1 MTKKISQVE
10 KLAKMQDDL
19 NANKTNV
26 TCTSA
31 TVTSSNKVSE
41 SAADKLASAKAME
54 ESKELSA
61 TAILKQNVASTLA
74 TWNKSHVCSALF
86 ANISAK
92 KIESFISV
100 TENCTK
106 YPVKNYDGKDAILST
121 EIIDGKDFSF
131 IAFPETLT
139 VANVV
144 TIYNAVCAYDK
155 AQKDSVKNAAENAAK
170 AKQAQI
176 KALQTVISIT
186 TDETVLAVL
195 NAQLAELQK

>member
-1 MTKKISQVE
+1 MEKKLNSLV
-10 KLAKMQDDL
+10 QDL
-19 NANKTNV
+19 KQNEPNV

-41 SAADKLASAKAME
+41 SANDKLASAKALE

-61 TAILKQNVASTLA
+61 TAILKQNVSETLA
-74 TWNKSHVCSALF
+74 SWNKKHVCSALF
-86 ANISAK
+86 ANVSSN
-92 KIESFISV
+92 KIDTFISV

-106 YPVKNYDGKDAILST
+106 YPVKNYTGNDAIIST

-139 VANVV
+139 AANVV
-144 TIYNAVCAYDK
+144 TIFNAVCTYNK
-155 AQKDSVKNAAENAAK
+155 TLKDSIANEAENKAK

-186 TDETVLAVL
+186 TDANVLSAL
-195 NAQLAELQK
+195 KSQLEALQK

>member
-1 MTKKISQVE
+1 MSKKIESL
-10 KLAKMQDDL
+10 KQDL
-19 NANKTNV
+19 KQNQTNV

-41 SAADKLASAKAME
+41 SAADKFASAKAME

-61 TAILKQNVASTLA
+61 TALLKQNVASTLQN
-74 TWNKSHVCSALF
+74 WQKMHVCSALF

-92 KIESFISV
+92 KIDSFISV

-106 YPVKNYDGKDAILST
+106 YPVKNYDGKDAIIST

-139 VANVV
+139 ASNVV

-170 AKQAQI
+170 AKAA
-176 KALQTVISIT
+176 KARALKLLLDAGVLSQ
-186 TDETVLAVL
+186 DEYDVKLA
-195 NAQLAELQK
+195 NI

>member
-1 MTKKISQVE
+1 MEKKLNSLV
-10 KLAKMQDDL
+10 QDL
-19 NANKTNV
+19 KQNEPNV

-41 SAADKLASAKAME
+41 SASDKFASAQALE

-61 TAILKQNVASTLA
+61 TAILKQNVSETLA
-74 TWNKSHVCSALF
+74 SWNKKHVCSALF
-86 ANISAK
+86 ANVSSS
-92 KIESFISV
+92 KIDTFISV

-106 YPVKNYDGKDAILST
+106 YPVKNYTGNDAIIST

-139 VANVV
+139 AANVV
-144 TIYNAVCAYDK
+144 TIFNAVCTYNK
-155 AQKDSVKNAAENAAK
+155 TLKDSIANEAGNKAK

-186 TDETVLAVL
+186 TDANVLSAL
-195 NAQLAELQK
+195 KSQLEALQK

>member
-1 MTKKISQVE
+1 MSKKIESL
-10 KLAKMQDDL
+10 KQDL
-19 NANKTNV
+19 KQNEPNV

-41 SAADKLASAKAME
+41 SANDKLTNAKAME

-61 TAILKQNVASTLA
+61 TALLKQNVASTLQI
-74 TWNKSHVCSALF
+74 WQKMHVCSALF

-106 YPVKNYDGKDAILST
+106 YPVKNYDGKDTILST

-131 IAFPETLT
+131 IAFPEMLT
-139 VANVV
+139 AANVV
-144 TIYNAVCAYDK
+144 TIYNAVCTYFRTLK
-155 AQKDSVKNAAENAAK
+155 ESITNAAENAAK

-186 TDETVLAVL
+186 TDETVLNAL
-195 NAQLAELQK
+195 RAQLETLQK

>member
-1 MTKKISQVE
+1 MSKKIESL
-10 KLAKMQDDL
+10 KQDL
-19 NANKTNV
+19 KQNQTNV

-41 SAADKLASAKAME
+41 SAADKFASAKAME

-92 KIESFISV
+92 KIDSFISV

-139 VANVV
+139 VTNVV

-170 AKQAQI
+170 AKAA
-176 KALQTVISIT
+176 KARALKLLLDAGVLSQ
-186 TDETVLAVL
+186 DEYDVKLA
-195 NAQLAELQK
+195 NI

>member
-1 MTKKISQVE
+1 MSTKISEVA

-26 TCTSA
+26 TGTNA
-31 TVTSSNKVSE
+31 TVTKSHTTKE
-41 SAADKLASAKAME
+41 SANDKFASAKALE

-61 TAILKQNVASTLA
+61 TAILKQNVSETLA
-74 TWNKSHVCSALF
+74 SWNKKHVCSALF

-92 KIESFISV
+92 KIDSFISV
-100 TENCTK
+100 TENCSK

-139 VANVV
+139 FANVV
-144 TIYNAVCAYDK
+144 TIYNAVCTYSRTLKESIA
-155 AQKDSVKNAAENAAK
+155 NAAENAVK

-186 TDETVLAVL
+186 TDETVLNAL
-195 NAQLAELQK
+195 RAQLEMLQK

>member
-1 MTKKISQVE
+1 MSKKIESLV
-10 KLAKMQDDL
+10 QDL
-19 NANKTNV
+19 KQNEPNV

-41 SAADKLASAKAME
+41 SASDKFASAKALE

-61 TAILKQNVASTLA
+61 TAILKQNVSETLA
-74 TWNKSHVCSALF
+74 SWNKKHVCSALF
-86 ANISAK
+86 ANVSSN
-92 KIESFISV
+92 KIDTFISV

-106 YPVKNYDGKDAILST
+106 YPVKNYTGNDAIIST

-139 VANVV
+139 AANVV
-144 TIYNAVCAYDK
+144 TIFNAVCTYNK
-155 AQKDSVKNAAENAAK
+155 TLKDSIANDAENKAK

-186 TDETVLAVL
+186 TDANVLSAL
-195 NAQLAELQK
+195 KSQLEALQK

>member
-1 MTKKISQVE
+1 MKK
-10 KLAKMQDDL
+10 DL
-19 NANKTNV
+19 NSLVRDLKQNEPNV

-41 SAADKLASAKAME
+41 SANNKLASAKALE

-61 TAILKQNVASTLA
+61 TAILKQNVSETLA
-74 TWNKSHVCSALF
+74 SWNKKHVCSALF
-86 ANISAK
+86 ANVSSN
-92 KIESFISV
+92 KIDTFISV

-106 YPVKNYDGKDAILST
+106 YPVKNYTGNDAIIST

-139 VANVV
+139 AANVV
-144 TIYNAVCAYDK
+144 TIFNAVCTYNK
-155 AQKDSVKNAAENAAK
+155 TLKDSIANEAENKAK
-170 AKQAQI
+170 ANRAQI

-186 TDETVLAVL
+186 TDANVLSAL
-195 NAQLAELQK
+195 KSQLEALQK

>member
-1 MTKKISQVE
+1 MKKNLNSLV
-10 KLAKMQDDL
+10 QDL
-19 NANKTNV
+19 KQNEPNV
-26 TCTSA
+26 TCASA

-41 SAADKLASAKAME
+41 SANDKLASAKALE
-54 ESKELSA
+54 ESKDLSA
-61 TAILKQNVASTLA
+61 TAILKQNVSETLA
-74 TWNKSHVCSALF
+74 SWNKKHVCSALF
-86 ANISAK
+86 ANVSSN
-92 KIESFISV
+92 KIDTFVSV

-106 YPVKNYDGKDAILST
+106 YPVKNYTGNDAIIST

-139 VANVV
+139 AANVV
-144 TIYNAVCAYDK
+144 TIFNAVCTYNK
-155 AQKDSVKNAAENAAK
+155 TLKDSIANEAENKAK

-195 NAQLAELQK
+195 YAKLQELQK

>member
-1 MTKKISQVE
+1 MEKKLNSLV
-10 KLAKMQDDL
+10 QDL
-19 NANKTNV
+19 KQNEPNV

-41 SAADKLASAKAME
+41 SANDKLASAKALE

-61 TAILKQNVASTLA
+61 TAILKQNVSETLA
-74 TWNKSHVCSALF
+74 SWNKKHVCSALF
-86 ANISAK
+86 ANVSSN
-92 KIESFISV
+92 KIDTFISV

-106 YPVKNYDGKDAILST
+106 YPVKNYTGNDAIIST

-139 VANVV
+139 AANVV
-144 TIYNAVCAYDK
+144 TIFNAVCTYNK
-155 AQKDSVKNAAENAAK
+155 TLKDSIANEAGNKAK

-186 TDETVLAVL
+186 TDANVLSAL
-195 NAQLAELQK
+195 KSQLEALQK

>member
-1 MTKKISQVE
+1 MKKETSSERLQRFAE
-10 KLAKMQDDL
+10 NAK
-19 NANKTNV
+19 
-26 TCTSA
+26 
-31 TVTSSNKVSE
+31 SNKVENMVTTNTTTKSEKTSE
-41 SAADKLASAKAME
+41 SATDKLANAKVME

-61 TAILKQNVASTLA
+61 TALLKQNVSSTLQS
-74 TWNKSHVCSALF
+74 WQKMHVCSALF

-92 KIESFISV
+92 KIDSFISV
-100 TENCTK
+100 TENCSK

-139 VANVV
+139 VTNVV
-144 TIYNAVCAYDK
+144 TIYNAVCTYNK
-155 AQKDSVKNAAENAAK
+155 TLKDSIANAAENAAK

-186 TDETVLAVL
+186 TDETVLNAL
-195 NAQLAELQK
+195 RAQLEMLQK

>member
-1 MTKKISQVE
+1 MEKKLNSLV
-10 KLAKMQDDL
+10 QDL
-19 NANKTNV
+19 KQNEANV

-41 SAADKLASAKAME
+41 SANDKFASAQALE

-61 TAILKQNVASTLA
+61 TAILKQNVSETLA
-74 TWNKSHVCSALF
+74 SWNKKHVCSALF
-86 ANISAK
+86 ANVSSN
-92 KIESFISV
+92 KIDTFISV

-106 YPVKNYDGKDAILST
+106 YPVKNYTGNDAIIST

-139 VANVV
+139 AANVV
-144 TIYNAVCAYDK
+144 TIFNAVCTYNK
-155 AQKDSVKNAAENAAK
+155 TLKDSIANEAENKAK

-186 TDETVLAVL
+186 TDANVLSAL
-195 NAQLAELQK
+195 KSQLEALQK

>member
-31 TVTSSNKVSE
+31 TVTKSHTTSE
-41 SAADKLASAKAME
+41 SASDKFASAKVME

-61 TAILKQNVASTLA
+61 TALLKQNVSSTLQN
-74 TWNKSHVCSALF
+74 WQKMHVCSALF

-92 KIESFISV
+92 KIDSFISV
-100 TENCTK
+100 TENCSK

-139 VANVV
+139 AANVV
-144 TIYNAVCAYDK
+144 TIFNAVCTYNK
-155 AQKDSVKNAAENAAK
+155 TLKDSIANAAENAAK
-170 AKQAQI
+170 ARQAQI

-186 TDETVLAVL
+186 TDETVLNAL
-195 NAQLAELQK
+195 RAQLEMLQK

>member
-19 NANKTNV
+19 SANKSNV

-31 TVTSSNKVSE
+31 TVTSSKKVSE
-41 SAADKLASAKAME
+41 SASDKFASAKAME
-54 ESKELSA
+54 GGKELSA
-61 TAILKQNVASTLA
+61 TAILKNNVASTLQC
-74 TWNKSHVCSALF
+74 WNNAHVCSALF
-86 ANISAK
+86 ANISSK
-92 KIESFISV
+92 KIDSFISV

-106 YPVKNYDGKDAILST
+106 YPVKNYTGEETVIST

-139 VANVV
+139 AANVV
-144 TIYNAVCAYDK
+144 TIFNAVCTYNK
-155 AQKDSVKNAAENAAK
+155 TLKDSIANEAENKAK

-186 TDETVLAVL
+186 TDANVLSAL
-195 NAQLAELQK
+195 KSQLEALQK

>member
-1 MTKKISQVE
+1 M
-10 KLAKMQDDL
+10 AKNLNSLVQDL
-19 NANKTNV
+19 KQNEANV

-41 SAADKLASAKAME
+41 SANDKLASAKALE

-61 TAILKQNVASTLA
+61 TAILKQNVSETLA
-74 TWNKSHVCSALF
+74 SWNKMHVCSALF
-86 ANISAK
+86 ANVSSN
-92 KIESFISV
+92 KIDSFISV

-106 YPVKNYDGKDAILST
+106 YPVKNYTGNDAIIST

-131 IAFPETLT
+131 IAFPDTLT
-139 VANVV
+139 AANVV
-144 TIYNAVCAYDK
+144 TIFNAVCTYNK
-155 AQKDSVKNAAENAAK
+155 TLKDSIANEAENKAK

-186 TDETVLAVL
+186 TDANVLSAL
-195 NAQLAELQK
+195 KSQLEALQK

>member
-1 MTKKISQVE
+1 MTKKISESE
-10 KLAKMQDDL
+10 KLANMQDDL

-41 SAADKLASAKAME
+41 SANDKLASAKALE
-54 ESKELSA
+54 DIKELSA
-61 TAILKQNVASTLA
+61 TAILKQNVSETLLV
-74 TWNKSHVCSALF
+74 WNKNHVCSALF
-86 ANISAK
+86 ANVSSN
-92 KIESFISV
+92 KIDTFVSV

-106 YPVKNYDGKDAILST
+106 YPVKNYTGNDAIIST

-139 VANVV
+139 AANVV
-144 TIYNAVCAYDK
+144 TIYNAVCTYNK
-155 AQKDSVKNAAENAAK
+155 TLKDSIANEAENKAK

-186 TDETVLAVL
+186 TDANVLSAL
-195 NAQLAELQK
+195 KSQLEALQK

>member
-1 MTKKISQVE
+1 MNKKIESL
-10 KLAKMQDDL
+10 KQDL
-19 NANKTNV
+19 KQNQTNV

-41 SAADKLASAKAME
+41 SANDKLTNAKAME

-61 TAILKQNVASTLA
+61 TALLKQNVASTLQI
-74 TWNKSHVCSALF
+74 WQKMHVCSALF

-92 KIESFISV
+92 KIELFISV

-106 YPVKNYDGKDAILST
+106 YPVKNYDGKDTILST

-131 IAFPETLT
+131 IAFPGTLT
-139 VANVV
+139 AANVV
-144 TIYNAVCAYDK
+144 TIYNAVCTYSRTLK
-155 AQKDSVKNAAENAAK
+155 ESITNAAENAAK

-186 TDETVLAVL
+186 TDETVLNAL
-195 NAQLAELQK
+195 RAQLETLQK

>member
-1 MTKKISQVE
+1 MEKKLNSLV
-10 KLAKMQDDL
+10 QDL
-19 NANKTNV
+19 KENEANV

-41 SAADKLASAKAME
+41 SANDKFASAKALE

-61 TAILKQNVASTLA
+61 TAILKQNVSETLA
-74 TWNKSHVCSALF
+74 LWNKKHVCSALF
-86 ANISAK
+86 ANVSSN
-92 KIESFISV
+92 KIDTFISV

-106 YPVKNYDGKDAILST
+106 YPVKNYTGNDAIIST

-139 VANVV
+139 AANVV
-144 TIYNAVCAYDK
+144 TIFNAVCTYNK
-155 AQKDSVKNAAENAAK
+155 TLKDSITNAAENAAK

-186 TDETVLAVL
+186 TDANVLSAL
-195 NAQLAELQK
+195 KSQLEALQK

>member
-1 MTKKISQVE
+1 MEKKLNSLV
-10 KLAKMQDDL
+10 QDL
-19 NANKTNV
+19 KQNEPNV

-41 SAADKLASAKAME
+41 SASDKFASAKALE
-54 ESKELSA
+54 ESKELST
-61 TAILKQNVASTLA
+61 TAILKQNVSETLA
-74 TWNKSHVCSALF
+74 LWNKKHVCSALF
-86 ANISAK
+86 ANVSSN
-92 KIESFISV
+92 KIDTFISV

-106 YPVKNYDGKDAILST
+106 YPVKNYTGNDAIIST

-139 VANVV
+139 VTNVV
-144 TIYNAVCAYDK
+144 TIFNAVCTYNK
-155 AQKDSVKNAAENAAK
+155 TLKDSIANEAGNKAK

-186 TDETVLAVL
+186 TDANVLSAL
-195 NAQLAELQK
+195 KSQLEALQK

>member
-1 MTKKISQVE
+1 MSTKISE
-10 KLAKMQDDL
+10 TAKLAKMQDDL

-26 TCTSA
+26 TCTCA
-31 TVTSSNKVSE
+31 TVTSSHTTSE
-41 SAADKLASAKAME
+41 SAADKLVNAKAME

-61 TAILKQNVASTLA
+61 TALLKQNVTSTLQI
-74 TWNKSHVCSALF
+74 WQKMHVCSALF

-139 VANVV
+139 AANVV
-144 TIYNAVCAYDK
+144 TIYNAVCTYSRTLK
-155 AQKDSVKNAAENAAK
+155 ESITNAAENAAK
-170 AKQAQI
+170 ARQAQI

-186 TDETVLAVL
+186 TDETVLNAL
-195 NAQLAELQK
+195 RAQLEMLQK

>member
-1 MTKKISQVE
+1 MEKKLNSLV
-10 KLAKMQDDL
+10 QDL
-19 NANKTNV
+19 KQNEANV

-41 SAADKLASAKAME
+41 SANDKFASAQALE

-61 TAILKQNVASTLA
+61 TAILKQNVSETLA
-74 TWNKSHVCSALF
+74 SWNKKHVCSALF
-86 ANISAK
+86 ANVSSN
-92 KIESFISV
+92 KIDTFISV

-106 YPVKNYDGKDAILST
+106 YPVKNYTGNDAIIST

-139 VANVV
+139 AANVV
-144 TIYNAVCAYDK
+144 TIFNAVCTYNK
-155 AQKDSVKNAAENAAK
+155 TLKDSIANEAGNKAK

-186 TDETVLAVL
+186 TDANVLSAL
-195 NAQLAELQK
+195 KSQLEALQK

>member
-1 MTKKISQVE
+1 MSKKIESL
-10 KLAKMQDDL
+10 KQDL
-19 NANKTNV
+19 KQNQTNV

-41 SAADKLASAKAME
+41 SAADKFASAKAME

-92 KIESFISV
+92 KIDSFISV

-139 VANVV
+139 VTNVV

>member
-31 TVTSSNKVSE
+31 TVTSSHTTSE
-41 SAADKLASAKAME
+41 SANDKLASAKAME

-61 TAILKQNVASTLA
+61 TALLKQNVSTTLA
-74 TWNKSHVCSALF
+74 AWNKMHVCSALF

-106 YPVKNYDGKDAILST
+106 YPVKNYDGKDAIIST
-121 EIIDGKDFSF
+121 EIIDGIDFSF
-131 IAFPETLT
+131 IAFPEKLT
-139 VANVV
+139 AANVV

-170 AKQAQI
+170 AKAA
-176 KALQTVISIT
+176 KARALKLLLDAGVLSQ
-186 TDETVLAVL
+186 DEYDVKLA
-195 NAQLAELQK
+195 NI

>member
-1 MTKKISQVE
+1 MTKKISESE
-10 KLAKMQDDL
+10 KLANMQDDL

-31 TVTSSNKVSE
+31 TVTRSNKVSE
-41 SAADKLASAKAME
+41 SANDKLANAKAME

-61 TAILKQNVASTLA
+61 TALLKQNVSTTLA
-74 TWNKSHVCSALF
+74 AWNKSHVCSALF

-92 KIESFISV
+92 KIDSFISV

-144 TIYNAVCAYDK
+144 TIYNAVCTYDK
-155 AQKDSVKNAAENAAK
+155 AQKDSIANAAENAAK

>member
-1 MTKKISQVE
+1 MTKKISQIE

-19 NANKTNV
+19 SANKSNV
-26 TCTSA
+26 TCTCA
-31 TVTSSNKVSE
+31 TVTKSHTTKE
-41 SAADKLASAKAME
+41 SANDKLASAKAME

-61 TAILKQNVASTLA
+61 TALLKQNVASTLQN
-74 TWNKSHVCSALF
+74 WQKMHVCSALF

-92 KIESFISV
+92 KIELFISV
-100 TENCTK
+100 TENCSK
-106 YPVKNYDGKDAILST
+106 YPVKNYDGKDAIST

-139 VANVV
+139 AANVV
-144 TIYNAVCAYDK
+144 TIFNAVCTYNRTLK
-155 AQKDSVKNAAENAAK
+155 ESITNAAENAAK

-186 TDETVLAVL
+186 ADETVLAVL
-195 NAQLAELQK
+195 NAKLQELQK

>member
-1 MTKKISQVE
+1 MSKKIESL
-10 KLAKMQDDL
+10 KQDL
-19 NANKTNV
+19 KQNETNV

-41 SAADKLASAKAME
+41 SAADKFASAKAME

-139 VANVV
+139 AANVV

-170 AKQAQI
+170 LN
-176 KALQTVISIT
+176 KANKSPTIIVISYYYR
-186 TDETVLAVL
+186 
-195 NAQLAELQK
+195 

>member
-1 MTKKISQVE
+1 MTKEISQIE

-26 TCTSA
+26 TCTDA
-31 TVTSSNKVSE
+31 TVTSSKKTSE
-41 SAADKLASAKAME
+41 SANDKLENAKVME

-61 TAILKQNVASTLA
+61 TALLKQNVVSTLA

-92 KIESFISV
+92 KIDTFISV

-106 YPVKNYDGKDAILST
+106 YPVKNYDGKDAIIST

-139 VANVV
+139 AANVV
-144 TIYNAVCAYDK
+144 TIYNAVCTYSRTLK
-155 AQKDSVKNAAENAAK
+155 ESITNAAENAVK

-186 TDETVLAVL
+186 TDETVLNAL
-195 NAQLAELQK
+195 RAQLEMLQK

>member
-1 MTKKISQVE
+1 MKK
-10 KLAKMQDDL
+10 DL
-19 NANKTNV
+19 NSLVLDLKQNEPNV

-41 SAADKLASAKAME
+41 SANDKLASAKALE

-61 TAILKQNVASTLA
+61 TAILKQNVSETLA
-74 TWNKSHVCSALF
+74 TWNKKHVCSALF
-86 ANISAK
+86 ANVSSN
-92 KIESFISV
+92 KIDTFISV

-106 YPVKNYDGKDAILST
+106 YPVKNYTGNDAIIST

-139 VANVV
+139 AANVV
-144 TIYNAVCAYDK
+144 TIFNAVCTYNK
-155 AQKDSVKNAAENAAK
+155 TLKDSIANEAENKAK

-186 TDETVLAVL
+186 TDANVLSAL
-195 NAQLAELQK
+195 RSQLEALQK

>member
-1 MTKKISQVE
+1 ME
-10 KLAKMQDDL
+10 KNLNSLVQDL
-19 NANKTNV
+19 KQNEPNV

-41 SAADKLASAKAME
+41 SANDKLASAKALE

-61 TAILKQNVASTLA
+61 TAILKQNVSETLA
-74 TWNKSHVCSALF
+74 SWNKKHVCSALF
-86 ANISAK
+86 ANVSSN
-92 KIESFISV
+92 KIDTFISV

-106 YPVKNYDGKDAILST
+106 YPVKNYTGNDAIIST

-139 VANVV
+139 AANVV
-144 TIYNAVCAYDK
+144 TIFNAVCTYNK
-155 AQKDSVKNAAENAAK
+155 TLKDSIANEAENKAK

-186 TDETVLAVL
+186 TDANVLSAL
-195 NAQLAELQK
+195 KSQLEALQK

>member
-1 MTKKISQVE
+1 MKN
-10 KLAKMQDDL
+10 DL
-19 NANKTNV
+19 NSLVHDLKQNEPNV

-41 SAADKLASAKAME
+41 SANDKLASAKALE

-61 TAILKQNVASTLA
+61 TAILKQNVSETLA
-74 TWNKSHVCSALF
+74 SWNKKHVCSALF
-86 ANISAK
+86 ANVSSN
-92 KIESFISV
+92 KIDSFISV

-106 YPVKNYDGKDAILST
+106 YPVKNYTGNDAIIST

-139 VANVV
+139 AANVV
-144 TIYNAVCAYDK
+144 TIFNAVCTYNK
-155 AQKDSVKNAAENAAK
+155 TLKDSIANEAENKAK

-186 TDETVLAVL
+186 TDANVLSAL
-195 NAQLAELQK
+195 KSQLEALQK

>member
-1 MTKKISQVE
+1 MTKKISE
-10 KLAKMQDDL
+10 TAKLAKMQDDL

-31 TVTSSNKVSE
+31 AVTSSNKVSE
-41 SAADKLASAKAME
+41 SAADKFASAKAME

-61 TAILKQNVASTLA
+61 TAILKQNVASTLQN
-74 TWNKSHVCSALF
+74 WQKMHVCSALF

-100 TENCTK
+100 TENCSK

-139 VANVV
+139 VTNVV
-144 TIYNAVCAYDK
+144 TIYNAVCTYSRTLKESIA
-155 AQKDSVKNAAENAAK
+155 NAAENAAK

>member
-1 MTKKISQVE
+1 MKK
-10 KLAKMQDDL
+10 DL
-19 NANKTNV
+19 NSLVRDLKQNEPNV

-41 SAADKLASAKAME
+41 SANDKLASAKALE

-61 TAILKQNVASTLA
+61 TAILKQNVSETLA
-74 TWNKSHVCSALF
+74 SWNKKHVCSALF
-86 ANISAK
+86 ANVSSN
-92 KIESFISV
+92 KIDTFISV

-106 YPVKNYDGKDAILST
+106 YPVKDYTGNDAIIST
-121 EIIDGKDFSF
+121 EIIDGKDCSF

-139 VANVV
+139 AANVV
-144 TIYNAVCAYDK
+144 TIFNAVCTYNK
-155 AQKDSVKNAAENAAK
+155 TLKDSIANEAENKAK

-186 TDETVLAVL
+186 TDANVLSAL
-195 NAQLAELQK
+195 KSQLEALQK